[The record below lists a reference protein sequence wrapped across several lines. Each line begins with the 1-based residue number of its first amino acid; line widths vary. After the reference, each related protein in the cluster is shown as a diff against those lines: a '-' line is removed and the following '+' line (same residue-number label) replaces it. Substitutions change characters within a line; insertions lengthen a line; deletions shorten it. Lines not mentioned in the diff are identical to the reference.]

1 MTNKHRKILRSFVM
15 KQDQETEKTTIS
27 SKQKRRIQT
36 QPSHQVQG
44 STLAGELA
52 APQSQLSV
60 HNLVSFQVYDHAL
73 SRSTGLTIKDRRIV
87 GVPQV
92 IVRQEIV
99 VIIPKIV
106 ACDNISVLLPGGLRV
121 LV

>member
-1 MTNKHRKILRSFVM
+1 M
-15 KQDQETEKTTIS
+15 KQDQETEKVTIS

-36 QPSHQVQG
+36 QPSQQVKG

-73 SRSTGLTIKDRRIV
+73 SRSTGLTIRDRRIV

-92 IVRQEIV
+92 VVRQEIV

-106 ACDNISVLLPGGLRV
+106 ACDNISVLLLGGLRV